1 MTLGIACNQSEAPP
15 PTSEGTAKAE
25 QAITDTQE
33 QSSPPEQNVPTA
45 LPETRQPA
53 TEVTEPPAEPI
64 QQVQPA
70 PEEQPQP
77 ASLTQEPVETP
88 TQEPAPQA
96 TPAPPTPTGTPEP
109 PGPTGPRPQDLF
121 APTPEP
127 KISAGGAMMMEGSPT
142 SPEAPPPPRQRPRTG
157 QDDTAKPGPQPMVS
171 TQEDPVST
179 FSLDTDRA
187 SYTRALQRAQQGL
200 EIDPA
205 EVRAEEWINSL
216 AYAYNTSF
224 RKDEFAIHTQWQLKL
239 RDSFQ
244 MRVPGTWGRKD
255 DYSLV
260 PSPAGGA
267 P

>member
-1 MTLGIACNQSEAPP
+1 
-15 PTSEGTAKAE
+15 
-25 QAITDTQE
+25 
-33 QSSPPEQNVPTA
+33 
-45 LPETRQPA
+45 
-53 TEVTEPPAEPI
+53 
-64 QQVQPA
+64 
-70 PEEQPQP
+70 
-77 ASLTQEPVETP
+77 
-88 TQEPAPQA
+88 
-96 TPAPPTPTGTPEP
+96 
-109 PGPTGPRPQDLF
+109 
-121 APTPEP
+121 
-127 KISAGGAMMMEGSPT
+127 MMMEGSPT

-179 FSLDTDRA
+179 YSLDTDRA

-260 PSPAGGA
+260 TIPSRWSPVARNTKDEQRADDLCQNGVNVRPQGTSA
-267 P
+267 DEEENQALGICHGQHQRAKKG